1 ESGKNS
7 IQDLTTF
14 QNWHLKYT
22 LQAVKGV
29 SEVSTVG
36 GFVKQ
41 YQVVINPNALLAY
54 DIPVNE
60 VIMAL
65 KESNSEAGA
74 RLIEFSGKEYMVT
87 LRGYIKSLKDIEEVV
102 LKAGKNGVPI
112 RIKDVA
118 RVQFGPDIR
127 RGLAELDG
135 KGEVVGGIV
144 TMRYGEN
151 ALKVI
156 EDVKNKLKEI
166 QLPQGTKLVVTYD
179 RSDLIHRAID
189 TLKRK
194 LIEEMA
200 VVSLVIIIFLLHVP
214 SALIPIITLPV
225 AVIISFIPM
234 YFMHLTSNI
243 MSLGGIA
250 IAIGAMVDA
259 AIVVVENYHKKLS
272 QWEEEGKKGDFH
284 PLLMEAVKEV
294 ARPSFFSLLVISV
307 SFIPI
312 FTLEGFEGRMFKPLA
327 FTKTFA
333 MFFAAILAVTLVPAI
348 IFLITKV
355 KYYCF
360 RPKWFCNIVNSIFVG
375 KIHSEEKH
383 PISRILFKLYGPV
396 VRFTLNRPYLIIAAA
411 IVVFAATM
419 ITAFFFSN
427 IGSEFMPPLNEG
439 TILYM
444 PTTPPGIS
452 IAEAKRLLR
461 VQDRLLKS
469 FPEVV
474 SVFGKAGRADTSTD
488 PAPLSMMETVVN
500 LKPLNE
506 WRKGITWEG
515 LIYGKG
521 GMDEKLQLPG
531 QVNSWT
537 MPIKARIDMLT
548 TGVRTSVGIKIY
560 GDDLKKIE
568 EIGARIE
575 NILREVKGTRSVY
588 AERTSGGYFVDIKLR
603 KEQIARYGLTIARVQ
618 QALMSAVGGEDVTQT
633 VEGRERFPV
642 NIRYPR
648 ELRDEVDKLKK
659 TYITGSSGASVP
671 LEQLADIKLTTGPA
685 MIRDEDGRLT
695 GYVTI
700 DIAGRDIGG
709 YVNEAK
715 AALSKDLT
723 LPAGYSVAFSGQYEF
738 MERVKERM
746 KVVVPLT
753 LIIIFFLIHMNTRS
767 YAKTFIVLLA
777 VPFSLIG
784 VVWILWLL
792 HYNMSIAVWAGIIAL
807 LGVDAETGIFMLL
820 YLDLS
825 YEDMKKKG
833 LLNTLADLKEA
844 VIHGAVKRVRPKMMT
859 ACVLFIGLLPIMWAR
874 SYEIG
879 ADVMK
884 RIAAPLVG
892 GILISF
898 IMELVVYPAIYLLWK
913 KKGLKDG

>member
-1 ESGKNS
+1 
-7 IQDLTTF
+7 
-14 QNWHLKYT
+14 
-22 LQAVKGV
+22 
-29 SEVSTVG
+29 
-36 GFVKQ
+36 
-41 YQVVINPNALLAY
+41 
-54 DIPVNE
+54 
-60 VIMAL
+60 
-65 KESNSEAGA
+65 
-74 RLIEFSGKEYMVT
+74 
-87 LRGYIKSLKDIEEVV
+87 
-102 LKAGKNGVPI
+102 
-112 RIKDVA
+112 
-118 RVQFGPDIR
+118 
-127 RGLAELDG
+127 
-135 KGEVVGGIV
+135 
-144 TMRYGEN
+144 MRYGEN

-156 EDVKNKLKEI
+156 EDVKKKLGEI
-166 QLPQGTKLVVTYD
+166 RLPQGAKLVITYD
-179 RSDLIHRAID
+179 RSDLIHRAIG
-189 TLKRK
+189 TLKKK
-194 LIEEMA
+194 LAEEMA

-234 YFMHLTSNI
+234 YFMRLTSNI

-284 PLLMEAVKEV
+284 PLLMEAIKEV

-333 MFFAAILAVTLVPAI
+333 MFFAALLAITLVPAI

-355 KYYCF
+355 KYYSF
-360 RPKWFCNIVNSIFVG
+360 RPKWFCDIVNSVFVG

-396 VRFTLNRPYLIIAAA
+396 VRFTLNRPRLIIGSAVA
-411 IVVFAATM
+411 VFAATM
-419 ITAFFFSN
+419 IAAFFFFN

-452 IAEAKRLLR
+452 IAEAGKLLR
-461 VQDRLLKS
+461 AQDRILKT

-506 WRKGITWEG
+506 WRPGLTWDN
-515 LIYGKG
+515 LISE
-521 GMDEKLQLPG
+521 MDEKLQLPG
-531 QVNSWT
+531 QVNAWT
-537 MPIKARIDMLT
+537 MPIKTRIDMLT
-548 TGVRTSVGIKIY
+548 TGIRTPVGIKVY
-560 GDDLKKIE
+560 GDDLKEIEKI
-568 EIGARIE
+568 GTRIE

-588 AERTSGGYFVDIKLR
+588 AERTAGGYFVDIRLR
-603 KEQIARYGLTIARVQ
+603 KDQIARYGLTVAQVQ
-618 QALMSAVGGEDVTQT
+618 MALMSAVGGEDVTQT

-648 ELRDEVDKLKK
+648 ELRNDVDKLKK
-659 TYITGSSGASVP
+659 IYITSSSGASVP
-671 LEQLADIKLTTGPA
+671 LEQLADIKLTTGPD

-695 GYVTI
+695 GYVTV

-709 YVNEAK
+709 YVNEVK
-715 AALSKDLT
+715 ALLNKNLEI
-723 LPAGYSVAFSGQYEF
+723 PAGYSVAFSGQYEF
-738 MERVKERM
+738 MERVKDRM

-792 HYNMSIAVWAGIIAL
+792 KFNMSIAVWAGIIAL

-833 LLNTLADLKEA
+833 LLNTFADLKEA
-844 VIHGAVKRVRPKMMT
+844 IIHGAVKRVRPKMMT
-859 ACVLFIGLLPIMWAR
+859 ACVLFIGLLPIMWAG

-892 GILISF
+892 GILVSF